1 MNTLGFMALDVRS
14 VRPYTL
20 PLIGAAV
27 LGVAVGQ
34 LGSTGYPTA
43 TLSIAAVIVTMLV
56 SSYLFSLDER
66 SGLDTLYGLARLT
79 RAQVVI
85 GRYATLLTAALVST
99 LLGVLAY
106 PLAAWRAGVDAWAG
120 LPEAALGVWCG
131 VGWMIAVQAPVC
143 FRSGYTK
150 ARFILLVLALAM
162 FCAVM
167 GGASILQFSVATQ
180 SGLPG
185 WGLPALVLAT
195 AAALVA
201 SGALSIRWY
210 RRRDL

>member
-1 MNTLGFMALDVRS
+1 MLPSSAVAPASEAELEELLSRPTRGVVGALAGLSGDLVLLGGGGKVGPTLARMARRALDETGNPHKVIS
-14 VRPYTL
+14 VSRWSD
-20 PLIGAAV
+20 AA
-27 LGVAVGQ
+27 
-34 LGSTGYPTA
+34 
-43 TLSIAAVIVTMLV
+43 AADRLRAEGIELV
-56 SSYLFSLDER
+56 SADLSD
-66 SGLDTLYGLARLT
+66 
-79 RAQVVI
+79 
-85 GRYATLLTAALVST
+85 
-99 LLGVLAY
+99 
-106 PLAAWRAGVDAWAG
+106 PDAWAG

-162 FCAVM
+162 FCVVM

-185 WGLPALVLAT
+185 WGLPALVLTT
-195 AAALVA
+195 AAALVG

>member
-1 MNTLGFMALDVRS
+1 MNTLGFMALDARS

-34 LGSTGYPTA
+34 LGSAGYPTA

-66 SGLDTLYGLARLT
+66 SGLDTLYGLVRLT

-99 LLGVLAY
+99 LLGVLA
-106 PLAAWRAGVDAWAG
+106 
-120 LPEAALGVWCG
+120 
-131 VGWMIAVQAPVC
+131 
-143 FRSGYTK
+143 
-150 ARFILLVLALAM
+150 
-162 FCAVM
+162 
-167 GGASILQFSVATQ
+167 
-180 SGLPG
+180 
-185 WGLPALVLAT
+185 
-195 AAALVA
+195 
-201 SGALSIRWY
+201 
-210 RRRDL
+210 